1 MLDEPNDLDDTRV
14 VLAAAVV
21 LGGGGPVDPVAM
33 AALGPVGPG
42 AVVYA
47 ADSGA
52 DIAAGLGLTVDV
64 VVGDLDSITPGA
76 LAAAEAAGARI
87 DRHPSAKDATDL
99 ALAVGVAIEDGAVEV
114 VVLAGAGGR
123 LDHLLAG
130 ALALADARWAHVTIR
145 AVLGSSRVYVVHGPG
160 TTDVCGVT
168 AELVSLVPVGGP
180 AIGVTTSGLRY
191 PLVDATLEPGT
202 TRGVSNVV
210 DHPAGR
216 VAVSLGAGA
225 LLVVLPG
232 ELDASP
238 TPTDPDPDP
247 EGPR

>member
-1 MLDEPNDLDDTRV
+1 MLDEPDDPDDTCV
-14 VLAAAVV
+14 VAIV
-21 LGGGGPVDPVAM
+21 LGGGGPVNPVAV
-33 AALGPVGPG
+33 AVLGPVAPG
-42 AVVYA
+42 VVVYA

-87 DRHPSAKDATDL
+87 DRHPPAKDATDL

-145 AVLGSSRVYVVHGPG
+145 AVLGSARVYVVHGPG
-160 TTDVCGVT
+160 TADVCGVT
-168 AELVSLVPVGGP
+168 ADLVSLVPVGGP
-180 AIGVTTSGLRY
+180 ATGVTTAGLRF
-191 PLVDATLEPGT
+191 PLVDATLGPGT
-202 TRGVSNVV
+202 TRGVSNVI
-210 DHPAGR
+210 DDPAGLA
-216 VAVSLGAGA
+216 AVSLREGA

-238 TPTDPDPDP
+238 TLTDPDPDP

>member
-1 MLDEPNDLDDTRV
+1 MLDEPDDLDDSWIVPGT
-14 VLAAAVV
+14 AVV
-21 LGGGGPVDPVAM
+21 VGGGGPVDRVAL
-33 AALGPVGPG
+33 AAIGPVFPD

-52 DIAAGLGLTVDV
+52 EAASQLGLAVDV
-64 VVGDLDSITPGA
+64 VVGDLDSISPAA

-87 DRHPSAKDATDL
+87 DRHPVAKDATDL
-99 ALAVGVAIEDGAVEV
+99 ALAVGTAIGDGAVEIL
-114 VVLAGAGGR
+114 VLAGAGGR

-145 AVLGSSRVYVVHGPG
+145 AVIGSARLYVLHGPG
-160 TTDVCGVT
+160 TALVSGLP

-191 PLVDATLEPGT
+191 PLADATLEPGT
-202 TRGVSNVV
+202 TRGVSNVL
-210 DHPAGR
+210 DHPDGR
-216 VAVSLGAGA
+216 AAVSLRVGA

-232 ELDASP
+232 ELDSQP
-238 TPTDPDPDP
+238 TSTAPDP
-247 EGPR
+247 EGPPR

>member
-1 MLDEPNDLDDTRV
+1 MLDEPDGLDDPWV
-14 VLAAAVV
+14 VPGAAVV
-21 LGGGGPVDPVAM
+21 VAGGGPVDRVAL
-33 AALGPVGPG
+33 AAIGPVFPD

-52 DIAAGLGLTVDV
+52 EVASQLGLDVDV
-64 VVGDLDSITPGA
+64 VVGDLDSISPGA

-87 DRHPSAKDATDL
+87 DRHPVAKDATDL
-99 ALAVGVAIEDGAVEV
+99 ALAVGTAIDDGAVEV
-114 VVLAGAGGR
+114 LVLAGAGGR

-130 ALALADARWAHVTIR
+130 ALSLADARWGHVMIR
-145 AVLGSSRVYVVHGPG
+145 AVLGSSRIYVVHGPG
-160 TTDVCGVT
+160 TALVSGLA

-202 TRGVSNVV
+202 TRGVSNVIE
-210 DHPAGR
+210 HPAGR

-247 EGPR
+247 EGP